1 MSQSAPLD
9 NRFLALRAAARDFEE
24 AEEVEDVRLDDG
36 QVREFMRL
44 RDEGADRAR
53 IAFEMTLDPDA
64 VDALIRADESYVV
77 AHRIATGEEQMYPPP
92 TPEQRVVDAR
102 AGSLG
107 VPIAV
112 LILVLAGVI
121 VYGLLR

>member
-9 NRFLALRAAARDFEE
+9 NRFLALRAAARDLEE
-24 AEEVEDVRLDDG
+24 DEEVKEIALDDG
-36 QVREFMRL
+36 RVREFMRL

-53 IAFEMTLDPDA
+53 IAFEMALDPDA

>member
-1 MSQSAPLD
+1 MSQSPPLD
-9 NRFLALRAAARDFEE
+9 NRFLALRAAAQDATEFE
-24 AEEVEDVRLDDG
+24 LGDDR
-36 QVREFMRL
+36 VREFMQL

-53 IAFEMTLDPDA
+53 IAYAMSLDPDA
-64 VDALIRADESYVV
+64 VDELIRADESYAV
-77 AHRIATGEEQMYPPP
+77 AHRIASGDEPMYPPP
-92 TPEQRVVDAR
+92 TPDQRVVDAR

-112 LILVLAGVI
+112 LILVLVGVI

>member
-1 MSQSAPLD
+1 MSQSPPLD
-9 NRFLALRAAARDFEE
+9 NRFMALRAAAGDLEE
-24 AEEVEDVRLDDG
+24 ATVDDDHVR
-36 QVREFMRL
+36 QFMRL
-44 RDEGADRAR
+44 RDDGADRAR
-53 IAFEMTLDPDA
+53 IAYEMALDPDA
-64 VDALIRADESYVV
+64 VDELIRADESYTV
-77 AHRIATGEEQMYPPP
+77 AHRIATGQEQMYPPP
-92 TPEQRVVDAR
+92 APEQRVVDAR

>member
-1 MSQSAPLD
+1 MSQSPRLD
-9 NRFLALRAAARDFEE
+9 NRFMALRAAGLDL
-24 AEEVEDVRLDDG
+24 EDVTVDDD
-36 QVREFMRL
+36 QVREFIRL

-53 IAFEMTLDPDA
+53 IAYEMTLDPDA
-64 VDALIRADESYVV
+64 VDELIRADESYAV
-77 AHRIATGEEQMYPPP
+77 AHRIAAGEEPMYPV
-92 TPEQRVVDAR
+92 PEPDQRVVDAR

-107 VPIAV
+107 VPVAV

>member
-1 MSQSAPLD
+1 MSQSPPLD
-9 NRFLALRAAARDFEE
+9 NRFMALRAAAQD
-24 AEEVEDVRLDDG
+24 AEEYEIDDG
-36 QVREFMRL
+36 HVRQFMRR

-53 IAFEMTLDPDA
+53 IAYELALDPDA
-64 VDALIRADESYVV
+64 VDELIRADESSAV
-77 AHRIATGEEQMYPPP
+77 AHRIAAGEEPMYPV
-92 TPEQRVVDAR
+92 PEPDQRVVDAR

>member
-1 MSQSAPLD
+1 MSQSQPLD
-9 NRFLALRAAARDFEE
+9 NRFLALRAAAKDLEE
-24 AEEVEDVRLDDG
+24 QTVDDDGVRL
-36 QVREFMRL
+36 FMRL

-53 IAFEMTLDPDA
+53 IVYEMSLDPDA
-64 VDALIRADESYVV
+64 VDELTRADESYTV
-77 AHRIATGEEQMYPPP
+77 AHRIASGQEQMYPVPA
-92 TPEQRVVDAR
+92 PEQRVVDAR

-112 LILVLAGVI
+112 LILVLVGVI

>member
-1 MSQSAPLD
+1 
-9 NRFLALRAAARDFEE
+9 
-24 AEEVEDVRLDDG
+24 
-36 QVREFMRL
+36 
-44 RDEGADRAR
+44 
-53 IAFEMTLDPDA
+53 
-64 VDALIRADESYVV
+64 
-77 AHRIATGEEQMYPPP
+77 MYPPP

-121 VYGLLR
+121 VYGLLLR

>member
-1 MSQSAPLD
+1 MSQSPPPD
-9 NRFLALRAAARDFEE
+9 NRFMALRAAALDLEE
-24 AEEVEDVRLDDG
+24 ETVGDERVR
-36 QVREFMRL
+36 QFMRL

-53 IAFEMTLDPDA
+53 IAYEMSLDPEA
-64 VDALIRADESYVV
+64 VDALTRADESYAV
-77 AHRIATGEEQMYPPP
+77 AHRIASGEEPMYPAPE
-92 TPEQRVVDAR
+92 PEQRVVDTR

-112 LILVLAGVI
+112 LILVLVGVI

>member
-1 MSQSAPLD
+1 MSQSPPLD
-9 NRFLALRAAARDFEE
+9 NRFLALRAAARDLEE
-24 AEEVEDVRLDDG
+24 AEEVALDDG

-44 RDEGADRAR
+44 RDGGADRAR
-53 IAFEMTLDPDA
+53 IVYEMALDPDT
-64 VDALIRADESYVV
+64 VDELIRADESYAV
-77 AHRIATGEEQMYPPP
+77 AHRIATGQEQMYPPP
-92 TPEQRVVDAR
+92 APEQRVVDAR

-112 LILVLAGVI
+112 LILVLVGVI